1 MILDH
6 MVCGLPQYGGQSLQH
21 LETSG
26 PSVIPTTAFDK
37 VWDAHVVDSL
47 PGGPDVLAIDLHLLH
62 EVTSVEAFDVLA
74 ERGLTVRQP
83 DRTLAVMDH
92 IVPSRLDPDAWTEL
106 GRTFTRDLR
115 ANCSAHG
122 VPLLGH
128 GDSRQGIVHVVGP
141 ELGLT
146 LPGHTIV
153 CGDSHTST
161 HGAIGAVAFG
171 IGTSQLGHVLATQA
185 LLVDRP
191 QTMRITIEGR
201 PGKGATSKDVVLALI
216 GRYGNQFGSGY
227 AVEYAGSTVRAMSI
241 EQRMTLCNMSIE
253 FGARMG
259 LVAPDA
265 VTLDY
270 LAERPLRLTG
280 EAWDRGCAY
289 WMSLATDP
297 EAVFDREV
305 TLDVAGLAPFVTW
318 GTSPAHAA
326 PLDATVPE
334 LATIPEERRELA
346 VRALEYMDLTP
357 GTPLRTI
364 AIDAAFI
371 GSCTNGR
378 IEDLRAAAEVLRHR
392 HVAPGVQAVVVP
404 GSLSVRA
411 QAEAEGLDV
420 VFREAGFDWRGTGCS
435 MCVAGNGD
443 VLPPGA
449 RAASSTNRNFEGR
462 QGTGA
467 RTHLMSPA
475 CVAASAVTGHLAG
488 PADVELEAAE

>member
-1 MILDH
+1 MSARSSTT
-6 MVCGLPQYGGQSLQH
+6 PK
-21 LETSG
+21 
-26 PSVIPTTAFDK
+26 TAFDK
-37 VWDAHVVDSL
+37 IWDAHVAGSL
-47 PGGPDVLAIDLHLLH
+47 PDGPDVLAIDVHLLH
-62 EVTSVEAFDVLA
+62 EVTSVEAFDLLA
-74 ERGLTVRQP
+74 DRGLKVRQP

-92 IVPSRLDPDAWTEL
+92 IVPSRSGADAWTDL
-106 GRTFTRDLR
+106 GRTFARDLR
-115 ANCSAHG
+115 ANCAAHG

-128 GDSRQGIVHVVGP
+128 GDSRQGIVHVIGP

-161 HGAIGAVAFG
+161 HGALGAVAFG

-191 QTMRITIEGR
+191 KTMRITIEGK

-227 AVEYAGSTVRAMSI
+227 AVEYAGSAVEAMSI

-270 LAERPLRLTG
+270 LASRPLRPTG
-280 EAWDRGCAY
+280 EAWDRACTY
-289 WMSLATDP
+289 WRSLVTDP
-297 EAVFDREV
+297 GAVFDREV
-305 TLDVAGLAPFVTW
+305 SLDVEGLAPFVTW

-326 PLDATVPE
+326 PLNAVVPDPATLPE
-334 LATIPEERRELA
+334 DRRELA

-378 IEDLRAAAEVLRHR
+378 IEDLRAAADVLRQR
-392 HVAPGVQAVVVP
+392 HVAPGVRAVVVP

-411 QAEAEGLDV
+411 QAEAEGLDT

-462 QGTGA
+462 QGTGV

-475 CVAASAVTGHLAG
+475 CVAASAVAGRLAS
-488 PADVELEAAE
+488 PVDIDSEVSE